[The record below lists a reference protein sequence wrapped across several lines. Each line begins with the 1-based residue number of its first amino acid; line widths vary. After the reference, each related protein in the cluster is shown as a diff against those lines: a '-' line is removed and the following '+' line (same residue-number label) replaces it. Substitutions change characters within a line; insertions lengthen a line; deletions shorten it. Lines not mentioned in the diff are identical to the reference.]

1 MKKKKDIVMD
11 TLYKK
16 AIGYTVEEIVE
27 EYASEE
33 KGGELLKRK
42 VTTKAVPP
50 DIVALKTYIE
60 LMKENNEFDNMS
72 IEELEK
78 EKIRL
83 LKQLKEDK

>member
-1 MKKKKDIVMD
+1 MKKKKDIVLD

-16 AIGYTVEEIVE
+16 AVGYTVEEVVE

-33 KGGELLKRK
+33 KGGELLKK
-42 VTTKAVPP
+42 KITKKAVPP

-60 LMKENNEFDNMS
+60 LMKENKEFDNMS

-83 LKQLKEDK
+83 IKQLKEDK

>member
-1 MKKKKDIVMD
+1 MKKRKDIVMD

-16 AIGYTVEEIVE
+16 AIGYSVEEVVE

-33 KGGELLKRK
+33 RGGELLKRK
-42 VTTKAVPP
+42 VTKKAVPP
-50 DIVALKTYIE
+50 DILALKTYME
-60 LMKENNEFDNMS
+60 LMKDDKEFDNMS